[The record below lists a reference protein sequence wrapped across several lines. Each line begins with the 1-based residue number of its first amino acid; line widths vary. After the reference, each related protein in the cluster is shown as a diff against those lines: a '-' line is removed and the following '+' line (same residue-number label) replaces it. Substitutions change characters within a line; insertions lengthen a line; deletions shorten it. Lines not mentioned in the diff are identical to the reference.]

1 MQLSLNKLI
10 GTNFLQVKVLQVGLG
25 VQRHTFEPSGLIMD
39 TEELLGLLTENPK
52 RLSIFQV
59 PAILVMASSTRLRP
73 AILITAALHIGNY
86 GWHSEPK

>member
-1 MQLSLNKLI
+1 
-10 GTNFLQVKVLQVGLG
+10 
-25 VQRHTFEPSGLIMD
+25 MD

-59 PAILVMASSTRLRP
+59 LAILVMASSTRLRS
-73 AILITAALHIGNY
+73 ATLITAALHIGNY